1 MRAEIGVLV
10 DSKRHLRVRELHQ
23 ESPASAQ
30 EEDILTVHP
39 PGDRVVRVKPRP
51 HQSIKPIRINLSK
64 EVYQQ
69 LFVFGAAFLGSAVES
84 TEALTI
90 VLAVGL
96 TRGWRAPLFGT
107 AAALAALAV
116 LVVFFGQ
123 LIVARLPESSLKL
136 LVGTLLLLFG
146 LRWLHKAVLRSAG
159 ALERHDEDRVYRQT
173 VGVLR
178 VAESRHDWTGFVLAL
193 KGVFLEGLE
202 VVFIVI
208 AVGGTGRSLWLAA
221 AGGLA
226 AMAAVAAGGLVVR
239 KPLARVPE
247 NTLKYA
253 VGIALTSL
261 GTFWA
266 AEGMGAVWPLDFVSI
281 LGLAAVYYAAS
292 RLAVGLVRRPVT
304 A

>member
-1 MRAEIGVLV
+1 
-10 DSKRHLRVRELHQ
+10 
-23 ESPASAQ
+23 
-30 EEDILTVHP
+30 
-39 PGDRVVRVKPRP
+39 
-51 HQSIKPIRINLSK
+51 
-64 EVYQQ
+64 
-69 LFVFGAAFLGSAVES
+69 VES

-96 TRGWRAPLFGT
+96 TRGWRAPLLGA
-107 AAALAALAV
+107 AAALVSLGV
-116 LVVFFGQ
+116 LVVFFGE
-123 LIVARLPESSLKL
+123 LIVTRVPESSLKL

-159 ALERHDEDRVYRQT
+159 VVALHDEERAYQET
-173 VGVLR
+173 VGQLR
-178 VAESRHDWTGFVLAL
+178 EAAAGRDWVGFVLAL

-208 AVGGTGRSLWLAA
+208 AVGGTGNSLPVAV

-226 AMAAVAAGGLVVR
+226 AMVVVAAVGVAVR
-239 KPLARVPE
+239 QPLAQVPE

-253 VGIALTSL
+253 VGVILTSL

-266 AEGMGAVWPLDFVSI
+266 AEGMGAKWPLDFVSI
-281 LGLAAVYYAAS
+281 FALVVIYLAAS
-292 RLAVGLVRRPVT
+292 RVAVTLIRRPIL

>member
-1 MRAEIGVLV
+1 MG
-10 DSKRHLRVRELHQ
+10 
-23 ESPASAQ
+23 
-30 EEDILTVHP
+30 
-39 PGDRVVRVKPRP
+39 
-51 HQSIKPIRINLSK
+51 
-64 EVYQQ
+64 QQ
-69 LFVFGAAFLGSAVES
+69 LLIFGAAFLGSAVES

-96 TRGWRAPLFGT
+96 TRGWRAPLLGT
-107 AAALAALAV
+107 LVAIVALAV
-116 LVVFFGQ
+116 LVIVFGQ
-123 LIVARLPESSLKL
+123 LIVTTVSEWALKL

-159 ALERHDEDRVYRQT
+159 VVAMHDEERAYRET
-173 VGVLR
+173 VNQLGETITR
-178 VAESRHDWTGFVLAL
+178 RDWVGFILAL

-208 AVGGTGRSLWLAA
+208 AVGGTGHGWPAA
-221 AGGLA
+221 IAGGLA
-226 AMAAVAAGGLVVR
+226 AAVVVAATGVVVR

-253 VGIALTSL
+253 VGILLTSL

-266 AEGMGAVWPLDFVSI
+266 AEGMGASWPGDFLSI
-281 LGLAAVYYAAS
+281 FVLAGVFFAAS
-292 RLAVGLVRRPVT
+292 RLAVTLVRRPVL

>member
-1 MRAEIGVLV
+1 M
-10 DSKRHLRVRELHQ
+10 
-23 ESPASAQ
+23 
-30 EEDILTVHP
+30 
-39 PGDRVVRVKPRP
+39 
-51 HQSIKPIRINLSK
+51 
-64 EVYQQ
+64 YQQ
-69 LFVFGAAFLGSAVES
+69 LFIFGAAFLGSAVEA

-96 TRGWRAPLFGT
+96 TRGWRAPLMGT
-107 AAALAALAV
+107 LAAVILLVA
-116 LVVFFGQ
+116 LVVLFGQ
-123 LIVARLPESSLKL
+123 LIVTRIPDSALKL

-159 ALERHDEDRVYRQT
+159 VVAMHDEDQAYSKT
-173 VGVLR
+173 VSQLSG
-178 VAESRHDWTGFVLAL
+178 EPSQDWVGFILAL

-208 AVGGTGRSLWLAA
+208 AVGGTGHELPVAA
-221 AGGLA
+221 AGGV
-226 AMAAVAAGGLVVR
+226 VAAGVVAAVGLAIR

-253 VGIALTSL
+253 VGIILTSL

-266 AEGMGAVWPLDFVSI
+266 AEGMGAAWPLDLVSI
-281 LGLAAVYYAAS
+281 IALVAIYFAAS
-292 RLAVGLVRRPVT
+292 QVAIALIRRPAV